1 MLLFNKMT
9 MLNSSRL
16 KETARK
22 VQEECVFLFYLEL
35 CDQVN
40 GNTFLSVTG
49 HFMRHNILF

>member
-1 MLLFNKMT
+1 MLLFNETT